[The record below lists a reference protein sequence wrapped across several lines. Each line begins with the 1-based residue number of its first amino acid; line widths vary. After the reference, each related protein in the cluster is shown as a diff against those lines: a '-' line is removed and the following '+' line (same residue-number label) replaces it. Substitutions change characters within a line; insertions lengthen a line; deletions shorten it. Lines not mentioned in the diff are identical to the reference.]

1 MKFLASF
8 IVAAASVFCAAPFA
22 QEINPGT
29 VPNPVSPVSPAI
41 PDGTASPPVPAPA
54 PVPVPAIPPA
64 PVSPPPPPPP
74 PPAPALPAGPLGR
87 AEMAATAW
95 LAVADAGDYP
105 LSWRQAASLL
115 QVSLPQPKWD
125 SLMQTNRLP
134 LGSVKSRTLKSAT
147 FSRTLTGAP
156 DGEYLMIQYETQFE
170 FRPQAIE
177 TLTTM
182 KDRDNS
188 WKVAGYFIK

>member
-1 MKFLASF
+1 MKSLAAF

-29 VPNPVSPVSPAI
+29 APNAVGPASSASPGIPAI
-41 PDGTASPPVPAPA
+41 PEGSAN
-54 PVPVPAIPPA
+54 PPA
-64 PVSPPPPPPP
+64 AVNPPPPVSPPIA
-74 PPAPALPAGPLGR
+74 PAPALPAGPLGR

-95 LAVADAGDYP
+95 LAVADAGDYA

-115 QVSLPQPKWD
+115 QVSIPQPKWD
-125 SLMQTNRLP
+125 VLMQRGRLS
-134 LGSVKSRTLKSAT
+134 LGGVKSRTLKSAT